1 MSSKKYSFL
10 VGLIAL
16 VASFGASA
24 QVTPAGSYNWRDSSV
39 IPAKRAPQHNEFMNN
54 QYYYPAKPRNQ
65 WEIGAK
71 VGTFNIFGDVPSN
84 MFNLGFGAHVRKSLG
99 YVFSL
104 RLEYM
109 HGTGKGQHWQQAK
122 NYGKNPAWSD
132 RGGFTGQY
140 SPNAVDASGNRFPA
154 ADAIFYNYKTNLND
168 LGLQGIFSL
177 NNIRFHKA
185 KSSVNFYALG
195 GIGITW
201 YETNVNALNG
211 SVPYDYS
218 NITSNQIYKN
228 RGDIKSAIRD
238 LQDDSYETPAESYGD
253 NSMKLFGKTARPTAT
268 VGLGVAFKVSPR
280 INIAIENRYTIT
292 GDDLLDGQRW
302 QESAFGDAVL
312 TRSFDTYNFLTAG
325 LNFNLGKNSVEPLY
339 WLNPLD
345 FAYSELNSP
354 KRMKMPK
361 PVLDDVDGDGV
372 TDQFDNE
379 PNTPAGAPVDSHGVS
394 KDTDGDGVPDFKDK
408 QLITPTECQP
418 VDADG
423 VGKCPD
429 PACCSEMMAKK
440 STECAIGDL
449 PSISFKGNSAAVS
462 KDAEA
467 VLATVADRMRNNPS
481 CKIVV
486 SGYGEPSKASQQ
498 LSWDRVNAVI
508 NYMVDKQG
516 ISIDRFVFRFGQS
529 EGDPNTVDLRAASEG
544 EEGPNTVPAPHPNLR
559 KKK

>member
-1 MSSKKYSFL
+1 MSSKKYSILLGF
-10 VGLIAL
+10 VAL
-16 VASFGASA
+16 MISAGVTA
-24 QVTPAGSYNWRDSSV
+24 QVTTSYDWRDSSL
-39 IPAKRAPQHNEFMNN
+39 IPASRAAQHNEFMNN

-71 VGTFNIFGDVPSN
+71 VGTFNIMGDVPSN
-84 MFNLGFGAHVRKSLG
+84 LFNLGFGAHVRKSLG
-99 YVFSL
+99 YLFSL

-109 HGTGKGQHWQQAK
+109 HGTGKGQHWQEAQNYHK
-122 NYGKNPAWSD
+122 NTAWVD
-132 RGGFTGQY
+132 NGY
-140 SPNAVDASGNRFPA
+140 VPNRVDAAGNRIPA
-154 ADAIFYNYKTNLND
+154 QDRIFYNYKANVND

-185 KSSVNFYALG
+185 QTGVNLYVLA

-201 YETNVNALNG
+201 YETNVNALDGNAK
-211 SVPYDYS
+211 YDFS
-218 NITSNQIYKN
+218 GITTTQEYKN
-228 RGDIKSAIRD
+228 RNDIKKAIRD
-238 LQDDSYETPAESYGD
+238 LLDDSYETPAENYG
-253 NSMKLFGKTARPTAT
+253 NTRAKLFGKTARPSAT
-268 VGLGVAFKVSPR
+268 LGVGAAFKVSKR
-280 INIAIENRYTIT
+280 INIAIEDRFTFVS
-292 GDDLLDGQRW
+292 DDLLDGQRW
-302 QESAFGDAVL
+302 QEYSHGDAAL
-312 TRSFDTYNFLTAG
+312 TRNFDTYNFLSVG
-325 LNFNLGKNSVEPLY
+325 LNYNLGSKAVEPLY

-345 FAYSELNSP
+345 FAYSELNAP

-361 PVLDDVDGDGV
+361 PVLDDADGDGV

-423 VGKCPD
+423 VGKCPEPECCKNMVAAK
-429 PACCSEMMAKK
+429 PA
-440 STECAIGDL
+440 CAIGDL
-449 PSISFKGNSAAVS
+449 PSISFKGKTAAIS

-467 VLATVADRMRNNPS
+467 VLATVADRMRNNPT
-481 CKIVV
+481 CKVV
-486 SGYGEPSKASQQ
+486 VTGYGEPSKASQQ

-508 NYMVDKQG
+508 NHMVDKQG

-559 KKK
+559 KK

>member
-1 MSSKKYSFL
+1 MSSKKYSILLGF
-10 VGLIAL
+10 VAL
-16 VASFGASA
+16 MISAGVTA
-24 QVTPAGSYNWRDSSV
+24 QVTTSYDWRDSSL
-39 IPAKRAPQHNEFMNN
+39 IPASRAPQHNEFMNN

-71 VGTFNIFGDVPSN
+71 VGTFNIMGDVPSN
-84 MFNLGFGAHVRKSLG
+84 LFNLGFGAHVRKSIG
-99 YVFSL
+99 YLFSL

-109 HGTGKGQHWQQAK
+109 HGTGKGQHWQEAQNYHK
-122 NYGKNPAWSD
+122 NTAWVD
-132 RGGFTGQY
+132 NGY
-140 SPNAVDASGNRFPA
+140 IPNTVDAAGNRIPA
-154 ADAIFYNYKTNLND
+154 QDRIFYNYKANVND

-185 KSSVNFYALG
+185 QTGVNFYVLG
-195 GIGITW
+195 GIGVTW
-201 YETNVNALNG
+201 YETNVNALDG
-211 SVPYDYS
+211 DTKYDFS
-218 NITSNQIYKN
+218 GITTNQEYKN
-228 RGDIKSAIRD
+228 RNDIKKAIRD
-238 LQDDSYETPAESYGD
+238 LLDDSYETPAESYG
-253 NSMKLFGKTARPTAT
+253 NTRAKLFGQTARPSAT
-268 VGLGVAFKVSPR
+268 LGVGAAFKVSKR
-280 INIAIENRYTIT
+280 VNIAIEDRFTFVT
-292 GDDLLDGQRW
+292 DDLLDGQRW
-302 QESAFGDAVL
+302 QEYSHGDAAL
-312 TRSFDTYNFLTAG
+312 TRNYDTYNFLSVG
-325 LNFNLGKNSVEPLY
+325 LNYNLGSKAVEPLY

-345 FAYSELNSP
+345 FAYSELNAP

-361 PVLDDVDGDGV
+361 PVLDDADGDGV

-429 PACCSEMMAKK
+429 PECCKNMVAAKPA
-440 STECAIGDL
+440 CAIGDL
-449 PSISFKGNSAAVS
+449 PSISFKGKTAAIS

-467 VLATVADRMRNNPS
+467 VLATVADRMRNNPT
-481 CKIVV
+481 CKVV
-486 SGYGEPSKASQQ
+486 VTGYGEPSKASQQ

-508 NYMVDKQG
+508 NHMVDKQG

-559 KKK
+559 KK